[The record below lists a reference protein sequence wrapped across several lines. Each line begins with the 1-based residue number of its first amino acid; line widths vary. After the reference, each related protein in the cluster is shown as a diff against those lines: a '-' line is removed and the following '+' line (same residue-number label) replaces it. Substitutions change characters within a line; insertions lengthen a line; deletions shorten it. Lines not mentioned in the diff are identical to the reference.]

1 MTVQYIDDHA
11 KESVLIDLRINMS
24 DIQDQLNYLKT
35 IHLLNKEPVL
45 EKLIIKVEF
54 MLEAAK
60 IKVEKD
66 KEDYKLQERTR
77 YEQEYRYAQDQ
88 MAMSEQAKRQ
98 RDMDM
103 MRYTAGT
110 TTGGMLKQEYDTAGT
125 KIDLP
130 KSLLKGK
137 FDPPF

>member
-24 DIQDQLNYLKT
+24 DITEQLNYIKT
-35 IHLLNKEPVL
+35 LYLLNKEPVL
-45 EKLIIKVEF
+45 EKLITKIEFILETAEIKI
-54 MLEAAK
+54 A
-60 IKVEKD
+60 KD

-88 MAMSEQAKRQ
+88 MAMSEQAKIQ

-110 TTGGMLKQEYDTAGT
+110 TTGGMVKQEYDTAGA
-125 KIDLP
+125 KLDLP
-130 KSLLKGK
+130 KNLLKGK

>member
-24 DIQDQLNYLKT
+24 DITEQLNYIKT
-35 IHLLNKEPVL
+35 LYLLNKEPVL
-45 EKLIIKVEF
+45 EKLITKIEFILETAEIKI
-54 MLEAAK
+54 A
-60 IKVEKD
+60 KD

-88 MAMSEQAKRQ
+88 MAMSKQAKRQ

-103 MRYTAGT
+103 IRYTAGT
-110 TTGGMLKQEYDTAGT
+110 TTGGMVKQEYDTAGT